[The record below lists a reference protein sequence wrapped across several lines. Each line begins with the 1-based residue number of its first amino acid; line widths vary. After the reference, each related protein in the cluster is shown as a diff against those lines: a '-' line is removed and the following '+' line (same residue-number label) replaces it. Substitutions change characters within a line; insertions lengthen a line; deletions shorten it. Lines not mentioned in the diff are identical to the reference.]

1 MEWTDPR
8 LESRLFKSYPYP
20 LALAIFLLQIALGI
34 ILLATFQVFVPDE
47 LGTSDAWPGY
57 LLGAY
62 GAARFVFETPT
73 GAISDRI
80 ERRLGLLIG
89 FACMLP
95 AILLMLFVQDSV
107 AYLLFAS
114 FLGLGTAFIWPA
126 TYAISA
132 DLYPPDRRGKVIGF
146 LNLAQLLGLGVGTM
160 GGAFLVQYLSPTQ
173 FLAALGAISGA
184 FVAALIG
191 VPNYRGGRTFGRIQ
205 SERRPSVWSLMS
217 FQLAVLSALILATS
231 VAMSMLIPA
240 IRPLGE
246 QELGISFAMLIVA
259 LIPAIVVG
267 ALLYVPAGH
276 LSDRFGRTGP
286 FLGGQIMVVVGLV
299 VISSAGWLPVAMLG
313 AIILVTGNVV
323 SVPAWNAAIM
333 DLAPVTHRGTLIGLS
348 VALSGLGLAIG
359 PALGG
364 LVLEAANPPAVFNA
378 AAILSALA
386 GAGIFAYG
394 RAFAQERTVAL
405 DVAAAERISSR

>member
-1 MEWTDPR
+1 MNRKDPR
-8 LESRLFKSYPYP
+8 LEGRLFKSFPYP
-20 LALAIFLLQIALGI
+20 LALAIFLLQVTLGI

-73 GAISDRI
+73 GAISDQI

-95 AILLMLFVQDSV
+95 AIVLMALVQDGV
-107 AYLLFAS
+107 AYLPFAAL
-114 FLGLGTAFIWPA
+114 LGLGTAFIWPA

-132 DLYPPDRRGKVIGF
+132 DLYPPERRGKVIGF

-160 GGAFLVQYLSPTQ
+160 GGAFLVEYLSPAQ
-173 FLAALGAISGA
+173 FAAAFASVGGA
-184 FVAALIG
+184 FVAALLG
-191 VPNYRGGRTFGRIQ
+191 VPNYRGGRTFARIQ
-205 SERRPSVWSLMS
+205 AGRRPSVWSIMS
-217 FQLAVLSALILATS
+217 RQMAALSLLILATS
-231 VAMSMLIPA
+231 AAMSMLIPA

-259 LIPAIVVG
+259 LIPAIAVG

-286 FLGGQIMVVVGLV
+286 FLGGQILV
-299 VISSAGWLPVAMLG
+299 VAGLLTISTAGWLPVAIIG
-313 AIILVTGNVV
+313 AVIMVAGNVV
-323 SVPAWNAAIM
+323 SIPAWNAAIM
-333 DLAPVTHRGTLIGLS
+333 DLAPSTHRGTLIGLS

-364 LVLEAANPPAVFNA
+364 LILEAADAPAVFNTA
-378 AAILSALA
+378 AVISALA

-394 RAFAQERTVAL
+394 RAFGEKRPVSL
-405 DVAAAERISSR
+405 DAGAAERISPP